1 MPTEP
6 HYPAGHGWTPAG
18 RFGPQRCKVLLAR
31 YPCPYP
37 REEHDPTL
45 PIEDVDFSGRRR
57 KPKEVPMPDRATHCP
72 SCGATVRSITRE
84 AGGRWSLSC
93 GDWITDA
100 QAATICIARG
110 DNA

>member
-1 MPTEP
+1 MSASIAPTKAAKV

-57 KPKEVPMPDRATHCP
+57 KHTEVSEWR
-72 SCGATVRSITRE
+72 
-84 AGGRWSLSC
+84 
-93 GDWITDA
+93 DA
-100 QAATICIARG
+100 Q
-110 DNA
+110 

>member
-1 MPTEP
+1 MADLATTIHETIGQHRYVSPTGELGYHLGAPACSCGWGLTEP

-57 KPKEVPMPDRATHCP
+57 KHTEVP
-72 SCGATVRSITRE
+72 
-84 AGGRWSLSC
+84 
-93 GDWITDA
+93 DA
-100 QAATICIARG
+100 DA
-110 DNA
+110 